1 MRAKAIEVCMLVSEC
16 VVSFDTI
23 YLKLTCIE
31 RKVVLMNKYKNT
43 SWVLEETLENRKT
56 EIHGSRNKMFLKNYK
71 FTKDLKSL
79 GKIFI
84 LFWGSNSMEKLMEM
98 QFASFNNDNS
108 WPQNL
113 NQVILY
119 WNWIYI
125 FSISIFSSFPNPV
138 IKPW

>member
-1 MRAKAIEVCMLVSEC
+1 MAIEVCMLVSEY

-43 SWVLEETLENRKT
+43 SWVLEETLENRET

-79 GKIFI
+79 GKIFYSV
-84 LFWGSNSMEKLMEM
+84 LRFK
-98 QFASFNNDNS
+98 
-108 WPQNL
+108 QNGKTHG
-113 NQVILY
+113 NAVCFI
-119 WNWIYI
+119 
-125 FSISIFSSFPNPV
+125 
-138 IKPW
+138 